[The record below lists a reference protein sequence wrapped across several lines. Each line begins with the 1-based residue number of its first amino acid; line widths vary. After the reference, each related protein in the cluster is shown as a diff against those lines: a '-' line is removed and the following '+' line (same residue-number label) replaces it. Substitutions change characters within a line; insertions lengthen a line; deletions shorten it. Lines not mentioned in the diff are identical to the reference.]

1 MNVMRLAL
9 LLSALLVSGCHQAS
23 APPADAS
30 AQIGSKTSKEMSDL
44 LRKAD
49 ALSTEAAKNTPPV
62 NPTPSVQ
69 PDHQPVTPPAAAESS
84 LRVAPPAKSKTEV
97 MHDQAATAF
106 GDRLSALRRTA
117 EAARLKKD
125 RYQQVCQTQTRP
137 ECQQLTADVSDASKT
152 IERELG
158 DIEDAARRAGI
169 DQGLMRD
176 LLAKYGF

>member
-1 MNVMRLAL
+1 MRLAL

-23 APPADAS
+23 APQAADAS
-30 AQIGSKTSKEMSDL
+30 AQIASKNSKEMSDL

-62 NPTPSVQ
+62 NPTPSVNPTPLVQ
-69 PDHQPVTPPAAAESS
+69 PDHQPVTPPAAAESAQ
-84 LRVAPPAKSKTEV
+84 R
-97 MHDQAATAF
+97 AAADAF
-106 GDRLSALRRTA
+106 GERLRSLRRTA

-125 RYQQVCQTQTRP
+125 RYQQICQTQTRP
-137 ECQQLTADVSDASKT
+137 ECQQLTADVSDASK
-152 IERELG
+152 IVERELG
-158 DIEDAARRAGI
+158 DIEDAARRGGI

>member
-1 MNVMRLAL
+1 MRLAL

-30 AQIGSKTSKEMSDL
+30 AQNASKTSKEMSDL

-49 ALSTEAAKNTPPV
+49 ALSTDAAKNTPPV

-69 PDHQPVTPPAAAESS
+69 PDHQPVTSPAAAESAV
-84 LRVAPPAKSKTEV
+84 RVAPAKSKTEV
-97 MHDQAATAF
+97 MRDQAATAF
-106 GDRLSALRRTA
+106 GDRLATLRRTA
-117 EAARLKKD
+117 EASRLKKD